1 MGTANEAELG
11 ARIAALREQ
20 RGWSQRA
27 LAKVLGLNQSV
38 LSRIEAGKRRV
49 SATELEQVA
58 AALDVDLHALLSGG
72 PGASGRPAPSATPRS
87 RTGPR
92 PGKPGVAA
100 TQRRGFA
107 GEVPTDAPAPPAMPS
122 ERVHPAS
129 PPSGLERALRPED
142 AIPAHIHQFTPG
154 DEFRELAARMD
165 AAERGDD
172 GDLKH
177 LEAAEDRPEP
187 ARLSASDDRRESALH
202 ARLARLRE
210 QGVSDGD
217 TPTREF
223 GGAGTERPL
232 ETSPFP
238 PQPPVRPLPPPAH
251 TVIDDYFRLRGL
263 AEEDDA
269 LWASP
274 VPSVDAMG
282 RRRAVGAAQWSL
294 AAHVGVNEARDRYA
308 RFLRH
313 ELGIGV
319 DGPVPD
325 LVALFED
332 ARVAEVVV
340 ARLDG
345 ETPVAADI
353 TEEDVAFV
361 FINAARPVTLQ
372 RFALVHSVAHLVLG
386 HGDVVDERIVWS
398 RAEPFESEAND
409 FAEEFLAPVLAV
421 ARWYERH
428 GDPRP
433 SVDVLLDLAATFGIT
448 PWAALYRSRAA
459 ERLHPKLQTMLA
471 RELRAREWSLLPE
484 QALRGGLRDT
494 LSALGDEAPA
504 PLPGAKGVGGVPAPP
519 QLTREP
525 GPAAVLRLPARM
537 SAWALRAV
545 REGRLSLE
553 EAARVLNLSP
563 AGLAAALQRLGVE

>member
-1 MGTANEAELG
+1 VRA
-11 ARIAALREQ
+11 ARERLYRQTVIQGDAATRDP
-20 RGWSQRA
+20 GDA
-27 LAKVLGLNQSV
+27 ATPDLADAHGGDPL
-38 LSRIEAGKRRV
+38 
-49 SATELEQVA
+49 ATSP
-58 AALDVDLHALLSGG
+58 LL
-72 PGASGRPAPSATPRS
+72 PPQPRS
-87 RTGPR
+87 R
-92 PGKPGVAA
+92 
-100 TQRRGFA
+100 
-107 GEVPTDAPAPPAMPS
+107 S
-122 ERVHPAS
+122 
-129 PPSGLERALRPED
+129 L
-142 AIPAHIHQFTPG
+142 
-154 DEFRELAARMD
+154 
-165 AAERGDD
+165 
-172 GDLKH
+172 
-177 LEAAEDRPEP
+177 
-187 ARLSASDDRRESALH
+187 
-202 ARLARLRE
+202 
-210 QGVSDGD
+210 
-217 TPTREF
+217 
-223 GGAGTERPL
+223 
-232 ETSPFP
+232 
-238 PQPPVRPLPPPAH
+238 PLPAQ
-251 TVIDDYFRLRGL
+251 TVIDDYYRLRAL
-263 AEEDDA
+263 AEEDES

-274 VPSVDAMG
+274 IPSVDAMG
-282 RRRAVGAAQWSL
+282 RRRSASAAPWSL
-294 AAHVGVNEARDRYA
+294 PAQVGVSEARDRYA

-340 ARLDG
+340 AHTGG
-345 ETPVAADI
+345 ETPVAADVI
-353 TEEDVAFV
+353 AEDVAFV
-361 FINAARPVTLQ
+361 FVNAARPVTLQ

-386 HGDVVDERIVWS
+386 HGDIVDERIVWS

-433 SVDVLLDLAATFGIT
+433 SLDVLLDLAATFGIT

-471 RELRAREWSLLPE
+471 RELREREWSLLPE

-504 PLPGAKGVGGVPAPP
+504 PLPGAKGVGGVPAPAH
-519 QLTREP
+519 LTREP

-553 EAARVLNLSP
+553 EAARVLHLSP
-563 AGLAAALQRLGVE
+563 TDLAAALQRLGVE

>member
-1 MGTANEAELG
+1 MGTANEAEIG
-11 ARIAALREQ
+11 ARIATLREQ
-20 RGWSQRA
+20 RGWSQRS
-27 LAKVLGLNQSV
+27 LAKVLGMNQSV

-49 SATELEQVA
+49 SATELEQLA

-72 PGASGRPAPSATPRS
+72 PAPSATSRRRSASRLRTPGGADTQPDGSASPRLPE
-87 RTGPR
+87 GPALPESPAR
-92 PGKPGVAA
+92 PGMPYRSA
-100 TQRRGFA
+100 R
-107 GEVPTDAPAPPAMPS
+107 PAPA
-122 ERVHPAS
+122 R
-129 PPSGLERALRPED
+129 SGLERAWRPDD
-142 AIPAHIHQFTPG
+142 AIPSDFRTVTPPEDVG
-154 DEFRELAARMD
+154 GPADRSAPARFSAPDDRAESAVHERPAGHFKQVFIEGD
-165 AAERGDD
+165 AATRAFGAPGVE
-172 GDLKH
+172 H
-177 LEAAEDRPEP
+177 L
-187 ARLSASDDRRESALH
+187 L
-202 ARLARLRE
+202 
-210 QGVSDGD
+210 Q
-217 TPTREF
+217 
-223 GGAGTERPL
+223 
-232 ETSPFP
+232 TSPLP
-238 PQPPVRPLPPPAH
+238 RLRPLPPPAH
-251 TVIDDYFRLRGL
+251 TVIDDYFRLREL
-263 AEEDDA
+263 VEEDER

-274 VPSVDAMG
+274 LPSVDAMG
-282 RRRAVGAAQWSL
+282 RRRTANAAPWSL
-294 AAHVGVNEARDRYA
+294 PAHVGVSEGRDRYA

-340 ARLDG
+340 ARLAG
-345 ETPVAADI
+345 ETPVAVDVLAG
-353 TEEDVAFV
+353 DVAFV
-361 FINAARPVTLQ
+361 FVNAARPVTLQ

-459 ERLHPKLQTMLA
+459 ERLNPKLQNRLA
-471 RELRAREWSLLPE
+471 HELRDREWSLLPE

-519 QLTREP
+519 HLTRGP

-537 SAWALRAV
+537 SAWVFRAV

-553 EAARVLNLSP
+553 EAAGVLHLSLVD
-563 AGLAAALQRLGVE
+563 LAATLQRLGIE

>member
-1 MGTANEAELG
+1 VDRAAPARSSAPDDRAESAVRERPAGHFKQVFVEDDAATRELG
-11 ARIAALREQ
+11 A
-20 RGWSQRA
+20 
-27 LAKVLGLNQSV
+27 
-38 LSRIEAGKRRV
+38 
-49 SATELEQVA
+49 
-58 AALDVDLHALLSGG
+58 
-72 PGASGRPAPSATPRS
+72 
-87 RTGPR
+87 
-92 PGKPGVAA
+92 PGV
-100 TQRRGFA
+100 
-107 GEVPTDAPAPPAMPS
+107 E
-122 ERVHPAS
+122 HPL
-129 PPSGLERALRPED
+129 G
-142 AIPAHIHQFTPG
+142 
-154 DEFRELAARMD
+154 
-165 AAERGDD
+165 
-172 GDLKH
+172 
-177 LEAAEDRPEP
+177 
-187 ARLSASDDRRESALH
+187 
-202 ARLARLRE
+202 
-210 QGVSDGD
+210 
-217 TPTREF
+217 
-223 GGAGTERPL
+223 
-232 ETSPFP
+232 TSPLP
-238 PQPPVRPLPPPAH
+238 RLRPLPPPAH
-251 TVIDDYFRLRGL
+251 TVIDDYFRLREL
-263 AEEDDA
+263 VEEDEG

-274 VPSVDAMG
+274 LPSVDAMG
-282 RRRAVGAAQWSL
+282 RRRTVGAAQWSL
-294 AAHVGVNEARDRYA
+294 AAHVGVSESRDRYA

-340 ARLDG
+340 ARAGG
-345 ETPVAADI
+345 ETPVAADVVAK
-353 TEEDVAFV
+353 DVAFV
-361 FINAARPVTLQ
+361 FVNAARPVTLQ

-459 ERLHPKLQTMLA
+459 ERLHPKLQSRLA
-471 RELRAREWSLLPE
+471 HELRACEWSLLPE

-504 PLPGAKGVGGVPAPP
+504 PLPGAKGVGGAPAPP
-519 QLTREP
+519 HLTREP

-553 EAARVLNLSP
+553 QAARVLHLSP
-563 AGLAAALQRLGVE
+563 ADLAATLQRLGIE